1 MRSFG
6 HLPDKACDSRLKAL
20 ITSTVVACSGV
31 GMVESEIDTATRVEA
46 VTPAKPLWVAPK
58 ISVEHLNATAGD
70 PTIADDGLGDGLFS

>member
-1 MRSFG
+1 
-6 HLPDKACDSRLKAL
+6 
-20 ITSTVVACSGV
+20 
-31 GMVESEIDTATRVEA
+31 MVESEIDTATRVEA